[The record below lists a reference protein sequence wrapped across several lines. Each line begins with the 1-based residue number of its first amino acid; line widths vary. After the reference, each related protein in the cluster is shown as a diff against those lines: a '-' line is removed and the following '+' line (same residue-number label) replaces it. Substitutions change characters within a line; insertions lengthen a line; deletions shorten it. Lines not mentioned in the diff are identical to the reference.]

1 MESTLNELITKK
13 LNEKIK
19 TQNELN
25 QNSFDS
31 EFLLNCFAFNDEF
44 IKRVS
49 NDLLKQFG
57 PKNQILAEKDI
68 KSHNSFEEPRKSN
81 IERTNERPERNE
93 RNERNERVNEYNER
107 TSEKQNEK
115 TNERI
120 NEYKT
125 NEYRV
130 NEKVKPNKESGKDPK
145 KQMSFTT
152 AAQIND
158 DKPANEQIA
167 EIASALEKK
176 QKEQQQQQQQQ
187 QREKEEK
194 ENKNEGDEEKQSKY
208 VNSLLGQGCL
218 QKHTL
223 TLTSIHGMNTTKQ
236 ALTDAILLPIQFPK
250 LFENR
255 QKYNRILLHSLP
267 GCGKSF
273 IVKCISGET
282 KLPLITATPSQLFS
296 KYQGQSEKLVR
307 ALFEICDQNKPC
319 ILFLDEIDSMCGQRS
334 SDDSESSRRVK
345 NEILQLM
352 DTLDPQILL
361 IGATNMPFEIDSAV
375 RRRFEKR
382 IFVDLPDIEARTHML
397 QEWILIKGEFQLS
410 QIAEY
415 LDGYSGADIKNVSK
429 AINFLPVQKLQQAK
443 NFSFIN
449 NKWVVDENGE
459 SKQLKDLVGQ
469 EIEEP
474 NIILIEIEAVVKKIK
489 SSVRMADIESH
500 TKFQNEFGSE

>member
-93 RNERNERVNEYNER
+93 RIERNERVNEYNER

-167 EIASALEKK
+167 EIANALEKK

-443 NFSFIN
+443 IFSFIN

-474 NIILIEIEAVVKKIK
+474 NIILTEIEAVVKKIK